1 MLWTLGTIK
10 TQMSIFKKIFGKTSI
25 ERETEKGDAETP
37 EHAVIVYFVYKKDNL
52 EPLHKLEDELEQVFA
67 KNKVGE
73 YDGNEMAINL
83 NDGILFFYGPN
94 AESLYKAIKPTLL
107 TRDFMKGAKA
117 KLRFG
122 PPEDGV
128 PEIEVQVVED

>member
-1 MLWTLGTIK
+1 
-10 TQMSIFKKIFGKTSI
+10 MSIFKKLFGKTLI
-25 ERETEKGDAETP
+25 QQDTQKGNEKEP
-37 EHAVIVYFVYKKDNL
+37 EHAVIVYFDYKKDNL
-52 EPLHKLEDELEQVFA
+52 EPLHKLEDELEKVIA
-67 KNKVGE
+67 KHNVGE

-83 NDGILFFYGPN
+83 NDGILFMYGPN
-94 AESLYKAIKPTLL
+94 AELLYKAIKPTLL

-128 PEIEVQVVED
+128 TEIEVQVAED